1 MILPDKNISLSNSL
15 IGTGSEILIELTVPQ
30 TVSSLWEK
38 TRNEKINTF
47 EKFVL
52 TLDLLYTFGL
62 IEFKDGMINRGEY
75 DKKSS

>member
-15 IGTGSEILIELTVPQ
+15 IGTGSEILVELTVPQ

-62 IEFKDGMINRGEY
+62 IELKDGMINRGEL
-75 DKKSS
+75 